1 MIAVESI
8 TNWTP
13 ITQNGVNYISITIN
27 QFDNRRIISLRYAIK
42 IILKVL
48 YKLDK
53 RYLSFIYNV

>member
-13 ITQNGVNYISITIN
+13 ITQNSVNYISITIN

-48 YKLDK
+48 YK
-53 RYLSFIYNV
+53 